1 MRQKKKE
8 LKGQE
13 YIAMNQY
20 NEVYSGM
27 KNGGE
32 FRWSSDWYEAKP
44 LEYSNTTFLR
54 MFDSKVELI
63 KTQDFY

>member
-44 LEYSNTTFLR
+44 LEYSNTIFLR
-54 MFDSKVELI
+54 MFNSKVDKADTKE
-63 KTQDFY
+63 K